1 MSSGT
6 TPASKL
12 KALAIDIQQHVNPL
26 KSLPS
31 PHRETYSKFEKKAG
45 VAGLKALEKTTGPDQ
60 FLQYLDDLLDAQV
73 DMDEG
78 EILKIGR
85 NKGVPDAEIF
95 ERIDASFEV
104 LKALVENN
112 APDVDMYK
120 YSHLM
125 QKIGL
130 SGPMLNMDKGITQPR
145 RNYPGDYDEDFK
157 ELMKT
162 AVDANN
168 LDAMAAMGHAD
179 LKTSMDMAQQMGQGA
194 LDSLIGSMGRGSG
207 ENLLLQWF
215 YHRHHLPKEVKK
227 KVREMAK
234 KALIEVA
241 MNWPSGR
248 LGSGEKG
255 LAPSI
260 KKRPFRDG
268 DDLDQIDLESTIESI
283 VLSGKSLEMVTSDD
297 LVVWDTERGRVAAC
311 FLLDISGSMSG
322 EKLAMCAISVVMLVG
337 NLKPE
342 EIAVALFESSTHTIK
357 AFDEEKDLDEVA
369 DELLDLSA
377 RGGTCAERAFRWS
390 ADQLTDSADAEQKLL
405 MIFTD
410 AITESTNVLRPQLE
424 RLANLQVRFIVGL
437 NTRYSRR
444 DNAEQWAEITDGEV
458 MELKSIHEIPKLLSD
473 VLNNLK

>member
-1 MSSGT
+1 MSSGI

-12 KALAIDIQQHVNPL
+12 KSLAIEIQEHVQPL
-26 KSLPS
+26 RSLPS
-31 PHRETYSKFEKKAG
+31 PHGETYSKFVTKAKTVG
-45 VAGLKALEKTTGPDQ
+45 MKALEKTSGPDQ
-60 FLQYLDDLLDAQV
+60 FLQYLDDLLNANIELDV
-73 DMDEG
+73 GEVLKEG
-78 EILKIGR
+78 RK
-85 NKGVPDAEIF
+85 KGIPDAELF
-95 ERIDASFEV
+95 ERFDGSFEI
-104 LKALVENN
+104 LQALVDANEDN
-112 APDVDMYK
+112 MYR

-125 QKIGL
+125 QKIGM
-130 SGPMLNMDKGITQPR
+130 SGPMLSIDKGVTQPKR
-145 RNYPGDYDEDFK
+145 SYPGDYQGDFK
-157 ELMKT
+157 ELMQT
-162 AVDANN
+162 AVDVNN
-168 LDAMAAMGHAD
+168 AEAMAALGHAD
-179 LKTSMDMAQQMGQGA
+179 LMTAMKTAQQMSPEA
-194 LDSLIGSMGRGSG
+194 LDSLVGSMTRGPG

-215 YHRHHLPKEVKK
+215 YHRHNLPKEVKK
-227 KVREMAK
+227 KVRELAK

-268 DDLDQIDLESTIESI
+268 DDIDQIDVESTIESV
-283 VLSGKSLEMVTSDD
+283 VLSGKSLEMITTDD

-342 EIAVALFESSTHTIK
+342 EIAVSLFESSTHILK

-369 DELLDLSA
+369 DELLDISA
-377 RGGTCAERAFRWS
+377 TGGTCAERAFRWS
-390 ADQLTDSADAEQKLL
+390 ADQMTHSAEAEQKLV

-410 AITESTNVLRPQLE
+410 AVTESTAVLRPQLE
-424 RLANLQVRFIVGL
+424 RLANLRVRFIVGL
-437 NTRYSRR
+437 NARYSRR
-444 DNAEQWAEITDGEV
+444 GNAEDWAEITDGEV
-458 MELKSIHEIPKLLSD
+458 MVLNAIHEIPKLLSD